1 MKPRLAILLSLFAAS
16 TAGTA
21 GAADVKETFPTGG
34 AVASGTT
41 IGSCNQL
48 QVALAGGGS
57 VTLGSGATI
66 QTPSVGDAAILSS
79 AAPLPAG
86 DYTVTVEIA
95 GINFPGNAAG
105 GPENGSTLIAIADT
119 PPQTDT
125 ETWWAS
131 HRVVGFEADT
141 PGGATQQNT
150 IYVNYWASGVMYTW
164 SGSQWASGDP
174 GWLPAA
180 THDGVSQ
187 YTFRIQKAGGM
198 YTLTMSQGG
207 STIVQAQVAVASTTP
222 AAAEYLVIGDRLTD
236 AFSGSMRVVSVTM
249 PATCGTNPPGSDG
262 GVAPKSDLANP
273 DPPLW
278 GDGGSWATPDAKS
291 TNKAIGRPVEA
302 GCTCSLDAE
311 PSGARPLVLLLL
323 GLLLGLVRRRG

>member
-1 MKPRLAILLSLFAAS
+1 MPRLSSAFLSLLIASAAS
-16 TAGTA
+16 
-21 GAADVKETFPTGG
+21 AADVKETFSTGG

-41 IGSCNQL
+41 VGSCQQL
-48 QVALAGGGS
+48 QVTLAGGGS

-66 QTPSVGDAAILSS
+66 QTPSAGDAAILSS
-79 AAPLPAG
+79 ATPLPAG
-86 DYTVTVEIA
+86 DYKVSVEIA
-95 GINFPGNAAG
+95 GINYPGNAAG
-105 GPENGSTLIAIADT
+105 GPENGSTLIAITDT

-187 YTFRIQKAGGM
+187 YTFTIQKAGGQ

-236 AFSGSMRVVSVTM
+236 AFNGSMRVVSVTM
-249 PATCGTNPPGSDG
+249 PATCGGPNPPGSDG
-262 GVAPKSDLANP
+262 GVAPKSDLSNP

-278 GDGGSWATPDAKS
+278 GDGGSWLTPDAKS
-291 TNKAIGRPVEA
+291 KNKANGRPVES
-302 GCTCSLDAE
+302 GCTCSLDVA
-311 PSGARPLVLLLL
+311 PSGASPLLSLL
-323 GLLLGLVRRRG
+323 GLFLLRLVRRRR